1 MRNTILRIEEIIIQ
15 NYKNVSYGEIDF
27 KNNNSNL
34 KASILGLYGQNGS
47 GKTTL
52 IDAIKLL
59 KCVMMGMSVPLS
71 FSECINVDCE
81 FSNFKF
87 KFGIKDLTKDVL
99 YNVVY
104 SFAIKKSKY
113 SNVNVESTGT
123 PNTEYKTEIFNEQLN
138 YSVIKDE
145 TIVERM
151 HSLIDTIEPS
161 ITFTPKTT
169 VKDLIGTSDDDETN
183 VIVAKKIAATTSKSF
198 IFSNEL
204 ISIVRK
210 KCKNETYLY
219 LLNSL
224 INYAHLNLFVF
235 DNTSNA
241 MISFDALPLSL
252 RLHNKNLES
261 GGTIVL
267 PINGNGSVR
276 KELLDEVR
284 RGIDNTNIVLEQLI
298 PGLTI
303 GIKVTGEQVEQDGGI
318 SCITHLISNKNSK
331 EIPLRYESE
340 GIKKMISILN
350 LLINVYNEP
359 SITVAIDELDSG
371 IFEYLLGELLGIIS
385 QKGKGQL
392 IFTSHDLRPL
402 ETLDKGFVAFTTTN
416 PKNRYIRFT
425 NVKKSNNLRDFYY
438 KDIMLGGQN
447 EVVYDKTNNHEIAF
461 ALREAGKANA

>member
-34 KASILGLYGQNGS
+34 KASILGLYGQNGG

-59 KCVMMGMSVPLS
+59 KCVMMGMTVPLS

-198 IFSNEL
+198 IFS
-204 ISIVRK
+204 
-210 KCKNETYLY
+210 T
-219 LLNSL
+219 
-224 INYAHLNLFVF
+224 
-235 DNTSNA
+235 
-241 MISFDALPLSL
+241 
-252 RLHNKNLES
+252 
-261 GGTIVL
+261 
-267 PINGNGSVR
+267 
-276 KELLDEVR
+276 
-284 RGIDNTNIVLEQLI
+284 
-298 PGLTI
+298 
-303 GIKVTGEQVEQDGGI
+303 
-318 SCITHLISNKNSK
+318 
-331 EIPLRYESE
+331 
-340 GIKKMISILN
+340 
-350 LLINVYNEP
+350 
-359 SITVAIDELDSG
+359 
-371 IFEYLLGELLGIIS
+371 
-385 QKGKGQL
+385 KG
-392 IFTSHDLRPL
+392 
-402 ETLDKGFVAFTTTN
+402 
-416 PKNRYIRFT
+416 
-425 NVKKSNNLRDFYY
+425 
-438 KDIMLGGQN
+438 
-447 EVVYDKTNNHEIAF
+447 
-461 ALREAGKANA
+461 

>member
-1 MRNTILRIEEIIIQ
+1 MRNTVLRIEEITIQ
-15 NYKNVSYGEIDF
+15 NYKNVSFGKIDF
-27 KNNNSNL
+27 KNNNPNL

-59 KCVMMGMSVPLS
+59 KLSMMGMSVPLS
-71 FSECINVDCE
+71 FSECINVDSD
-81 FSNFKF
+81 FSMFKF
-87 KFGIKDLTKDVL
+87 KFNIKNLQKDIL
-99 YNVVY
+99 YNVIY
-104 SFAIKKSKY
+104 SFSIKKSKY
-113 SNVNVESTGT
+113 TNVNVISPENAKS
-123 PNTEYKTEIFNEQLN
+123 EYKTEIFNEQLGF
-138 YSVIKDE
+138 SVIKDE
-145 TIVERM
+145 KIIERM

-161 ITFTPKTT
+161 ITFTPKT
-169 VKDLIGTSDDDETN
+169 VIKDLIGESDDDEMN
-183 VIVAKKIAATTSKSF
+183 VIVAKKIAATASKSF

-204 ISIVRK
+204 ITIIREN
-210 KCKNETYLY
+210 CKNETYLY

-267 PINGNGSVR
+267 PINDNGSVR
-276 KELLDEVR
+276 KELLEEVK
-284 RGIDNTNIVLEQLI
+284 RGIDNTNIVLRQLV

-303 GIKVTGEQVEQDGGI
+303 DIKVTGEQVEQDGSI

-340 GIKKMISILN
+340 GIKKIIAILN

-402 ETLDKGFVAFTTTN
+402 ETLDKGFVAFTTIN
-416 PKNRYIRFT
+416 PNNRYIRFT

-447 EVVYDKTNNHEIAF
+447 EIVYEKTNNHEIAF
-461 ALREAGKANA
+461 ALREAGEANA

>member
-1 MRNTILRIEEIIIQ
+1 MRNTVLRIEEITIQ
-15 NYKNVSYGEIDF
+15 NYKNVSYGKIDF
-27 KNNNSNL
+27 KNNNPNL

-59 KCVMMGMSVPLS
+59 KCVMMGMAVPLS
-71 FSECINVDCE
+71 FSECINVD
-81 FSNFKF
+81 SDSSYFKF
-87 KFGIKDLTKDVL
+87 KFNIKDLQKDIL
-99 YNVVY
+99 YNVIY
-104 SFAIKKSKY
+104 SFNIKKSKY
-113 SNVNVESTGT
+113 SNVNVISSENAKS
-123 PNTEYKTEIFNEQLN
+123 EYKTEIFNEQLN
-138 YSVIKDE
+138 YSVIKNE
-145 TIVERM
+145 QIIERM
-151 HSLIDTIEPS
+151 HALIDTIEPS
-161 ITFTPKTT
+161 ITFTPKTV
-169 VKDLIGTSDDDETN
+169 VKDLIGESDDDETN

-204 ISIVRK
+204 VSIIRK
-210 KCKNETYLY
+210 NCKNEIYLY

-267 PINGNGSVR
+267 PINGNGRVR
-276 KELLDEVR
+276 KELIEEVR
-284 RGIDNTNIVLEQLI
+284 RGINNTNIVLEQLV

-303 GIKVTGEQVEQDGGI
+303 DLKVTGEQIEQDG
-318 SCITHLISNKNSK
+318 SVSYITHLISNKNSK
-331 EIPLRYESE
+331 GIPLCYESE
-340 GIKKMISILN
+340 GIKKMIAILN

-402 ETLDKGFVAFTTTN
+402 ETLDKGFVAFTTIN
-416 PKNRYIRFT
+416 PNNRYIRFT

-447 EVVYDKTNNHEIAF
+447 EIVYEKTNNHEIAF

>member
-1 MRNTILRIEEIIIQ
+1 M
-15 NYKNVSYGEIDF
+15 
-27 KNNNSNL
+27 
-34 KASILGLYGQNGS
+34 
-47 GKTTL
+47 
-52 IDAIKLL
+52 
-59 KCVMMGMSVPLS
+59 
-71 FSECINVDCE
+71 
-81 FSNFKF
+81 
-87 KFGIKDLTKDVL
+87 
-99 YNVVY
+99 
-104 SFAIKKSKY
+104 
-113 SNVNVESTGT
+113 
-123 PNTEYKTEIFNEQLN
+123 
-138 YSVIKDE
+138 
-145 TIVERM
+145 
-151 HSLIDTIEPS
+151 
-161 ITFTPKTT
+161 
-169 VKDLIGTSDDDETN
+169 
-183 VIVAKKIAATTSKSF
+183 
-198 IFSNEL
+198 
-204 ISIVRK
+204 
-210 KCKNETYLY
+210 
-219 LLNSL
+219 
-224 INYAHLNLFVF
+224 NLFVF

-340 GIKKMISILN
+340 GIKKMIAILN

-402 ETLDKGFVAFTTTN
+402 ETIDKGFVAFTTTN